1 VGARGYPVFRGT
13 QTVRRGAVPAHR
25 RADLKALAK
34 RWSKVALVLFAV
46 GVVTGTI
53 LTPDEESAHDEAAP
67 PGTRRGQEH

>member
-13 QTVRRGAVPAHR
+13 QTVRRGAVLRTGEPTY
-25 RADLKALAK
+25 KALAQ

-53 LTPDEESAHDEAAP
+53 LTPDNESAHDEAAP
-67 PGTRRGQEH
+67 PGTRRAQEH